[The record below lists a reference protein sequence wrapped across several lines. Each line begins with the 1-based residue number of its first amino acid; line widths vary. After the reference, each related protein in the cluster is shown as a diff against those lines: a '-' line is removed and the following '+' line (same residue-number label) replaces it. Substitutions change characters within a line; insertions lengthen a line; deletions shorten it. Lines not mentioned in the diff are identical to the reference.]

1 MAFESRNVGL
11 FQIGTSCVLFSVNS
25 LLRNCILI
33 LPNSN
38 YLNIKGSRKW
48 ERRGV
53 RIVAN
58 VRYQVSDRGD
68 RYLFT
73 FWTCRFCVQIQFP
86 FPFVITKWIGDY
98 FDNRL
103 CAANFGASIY
113 SRVTNMIDLF
123 CRQMAMRIKFGAPFF
138 NHIYL
143 ADLFPV
149 RAASLFTLRTF
160 GAQIN

>member
-1 MAFESRNVGL
+1 MTKL
-11 FQIGTSCVLFSVNS
+11 HDLTVLGV
-25 LLRNCILI
+25 
-33 LPNSN
+33 PTWAD
-38 YLNIKGSRKW
+38 IKGSRKW

-123 CRQMAMRIKFGAPFF
+123 CPQMAMRIKFGAPFF
-138 NHIYL
+138 NHILSRGIVSCSGRVSIYAPNIRYANKL
-143 ADLFPV
+143 ALCE
-149 RAASLFTLRTF
+149 
-160 GAQIN
+160 

>member
-1 MAFESRNVGL
+1 MRRFAFHIGNLAIIYSVFVNYNFTQNVFWCC
-11 FQIGTSCVLFSVNS
+11 FQ
-25 LLRNCILI
+25 LLRPFCEFRYTVVI
-33 LPNSN
+33 SN
-38 YLNIKGSRKW
+38 LQVTIKNISFSSYKGSRKW

-113 SRVTNMIDLF
+113 LRVTNMIDLF
-123 CRQMAMRIKFGAPFF
+123 WPANGD
-138 NHIYL
+138 
-143 ADLFPV
+143 AD
-149 RAASLFTLRTF
+149 
-160 GAQIN
+160 QIRSAIF